1 MKYDFETICDRR
13 GTGSRKWMPVED
25 FEELI
30 VPFSVADMEFNTAPE
45 IKKELINYIENNILG
60 YTTYMDDYL
69 EEVVK
74 WQKDIHDLE
83 IKEEYIV
90 STPGVVSALYY
101 LILTLTK
108 EDDGIIIFKPV
119 YHPFTAS
126 VEAANR
132 NVINCPLINKDGY
145 YKIDF
150 EKFED
155 LAADPKNKAIIFCNP
170 HNPVG
175 RVWTE
180 DELTKIVEISKK
192 YNILIISDEIWSDI
206 TMSGFKTT
214 SILKVAGDYLD
225 SVVVSTAA
233 SKTFNLAGLTC
244 SNIIIPNKL
253 IKRAFLKELEKPH
266 LAVPALGFVGTKAAY
281 KYGKDW
287 MKEMINVVE
296 ENYKYTKNFFEENIN
311 GSVVSP
317 LEGTYATWVDLRSLG
332 LDKNQLEKFLV
343 EKAKFYVNQGYFF
356 GEEGEGFIRIN
367 LACPKSVL
375 KDSLNRLKIA
385 IES

>member
-13 GTGSRKWMPVED
+13 GKGSRKWMPVED

>member
-192 YNILIISDEIWSDI
+192 YNVLIISDEIWSDI

-214 SILKVAGDYLD
+214 SILKVARDYLD
-225 SVVVSTAA
+225 KVVVSTAA

-296 ENYKYTKNFFEENIN
+296 ENYKYTKNFFEENIK

>member
-74 WQKDIHDLE
+74 WQKDIHDLD

>member
-192 YNILIISDEIWSDI
+192 YNVLIISDEIWSDI

-296 ENYKYTKNFFEENIN
+296 ENYKYTKNFFEENIK

>member
-74 WQKDIHDLE
+74 WQKDIHDLD

-192 YNILIISDEIWSDI
+192 YNVLIISDEIWSDI